1 MATQRPAGVIKD
13 NLRANTNLRVALR
26 MADTS
31 DSTDVVEVPDAAL
44 VDPSIPGRGLVK
56 TGPGR
61 VQAFQSGYAG
71 GWSTRAPE
79 KAKVLVSEFDF
90 GRETPWEEPTE
101 DADADDQDD
110 LGPND
115 QQRLVARIGEA
126 FTGAGLPVPRRP
138 WLDSLADVYDL
149 TLLRQRTDTELL
161 IGVADLPEQTLAMP
175 KGGVEGEATIT
186 VTLRSVEVAGDTMEV
201 LWAFRWDE
209 DGAPPTSKLT
219 FYDMGLSAVTSVID
233 GENLRVYRP
242 FCTKGGWDARPFDQA
257 MCSNSQIAAPRSN
270 TDPEFPIHGVI
281 EAWALL
287 PAPPER
293 PETVDVVP
301 AEGIPPFGGVEV
313 TYRDAAK

>member
-1 MATQRPAGVIKD
+1 MGK
-13 NLRANTNLRVALR
+13 
-26 MADTS
+26 
-31 DSTDVVEVPDAAL
+31 
-44 VDPSIPGRGLVK
+44 
-56 TGPGR
+56 
-61 VQAFQSGYAG
+61 
-71 GWSTRAPE
+71 
-79 KAKVLVSEFDF
+79 KAVL
-90 GRETPWEEPTE
+90 
-101 DADADDQDD
+101 A
-110 LGPND
+110 
-115 QQRLVARIGEA
+115 
-126 FTGAGLPVPRRP
+126 
-138 WLDSLADVYDL
+138 
-149 TLLRQRTDTELL
+149 
-161 IGVADLPEQTLAMP
+161 EQTLAMP
-175 KGGVEGEATIT
+175 KGGVEGQATIT

-233 GENLRVYRP
+233 GENLKVYRP